1 MKLKLFAGIILIGI
15 IGSYQMIAQKQT
27 TIENHSYPD
36 RIKMSYADIN
46 GDGYPDKIQD
56 LRIRGPKERIRTY
69 IYLNDKNGSFK
80 YTIYSENTMYK
91 HSHPDKTDT
100 TYKDMNNDGFADQ
113 IFDLRIRGPPER
125 IKTYVLLNDGEG
137 NFLK

>member
-27 TIENHSYPD
+27 TIENHSHPD
-36 RIKMSYADIN
+36 KTQMSYADIN

-56 LRIRGPKERIRTY
+56 IRIRGAPERIRTY
-69 IYLNDKNGSFK
+69 IYLNDKEGSFK
-80 YTIYSENTMYK
+80 HTPYSVNEIRK
-91 HSHPDKTDT
+91 HSHPDITNT